1 MTSQRR
7 GLCSPYVELGEYRG
21 VKVKKLIGV
30 AGLLLAGLLMS
41 VSASAYYVD
50 GSVVRDSSGSGDQGK
65 YTYSGYYIDLA
76 GYHFG
81 IYDGYIGNVNLGY
94 PGPSP
99 SGMIGTSFLV
109 KSTQSDLTSVDSYVN
124 NYEDSLPNASNVHW
138 YRFTSDATS
147 VLDVYYEWDGEVDSF
162 TLELF
167 EYGGSDSALAT
178 ASFSSSYLIDPI
190 TGHVGHLDDLGFAR
204 IDAGDYL
211 VRITG
216 TSNGQLDG
224 YSVYFDAT
232 AVPLPPA
239 ALLFVSALAGFGVVG
254 RGKTRKT
261 IS

>member
-1 MTSQRR
+1 
-7 GLCSPYVELGEYRG
+7 
-21 VKVKKLIGV
+21 
-30 AGLLLAGLLMS
+30 MS

-50 GSVVRDSSGSGDQGK
+50 GSVVRDSSGNGDQGK
-65 YTYSGYYIDLA
+65 YTYSGYYLDLA

-81 IYDGYIGNVNLGY
+81 NFDGYIGNVNMGY

-99 SGMIGTSFLV
+99 SGRIGTSFLV
-109 KSTQSDLTSVDSYVN
+109 KSAQSDLTSVDSYVN
-124 NYEDSLPNASNVHW
+124 NNEDSLPNTSNVHW
-138 YRFTSDATS
+138 YRFTSETS
-147 VLDVYYEWDGEVDSF
+147 SILDVYYEWDGGVDSF

-178 ASFSSSYLIDPI
+178 ASFSSSFLIDPVS
-190 TGHVGHLDDLGFAR
+190 GHIGHFDDLGFAK
-204 IDAGDYL
+204 IAAGDYL

-216 TSNGQLDG
+216 SANSQLDG
-224 YSVYFDAT
+224 YSVYFDAA

-254 RGKTRKT
+254 RRKPRKT